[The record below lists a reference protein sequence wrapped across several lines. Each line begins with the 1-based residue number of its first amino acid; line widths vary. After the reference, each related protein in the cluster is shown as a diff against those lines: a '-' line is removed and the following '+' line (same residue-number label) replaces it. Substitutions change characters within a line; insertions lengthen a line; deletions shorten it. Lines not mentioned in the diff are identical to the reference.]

1 MVVAIGDNDYG
12 QCDVTGWRDI
22 VAIAAKSDCTIG
34 LKANGKVIATG
45 DNRQGQCNVIN
56 WKLFYTEEEL
66 TAIRKEKEAAE
77 ALRKA
82 KVYVQALQLAKYD
95 TSQAQ
100 IDAAK
105 KFSEIPGW
113 RDADEKAELCRQAA
127 ERLARQEEERAE
139 QERRQQQWRT
149 AGRCQHCGGEFKGLF
164 TKKCVQCHRE
174 KDY

>member
-1 MVVAIGDNDYG
+1 M
-12 QCDVTGWRDI
+12 
-22 VAIAAKSDCTIG
+22 
-34 LKANGKVIATG
+34 
-45 DNRQGQCNVIN
+45 IN

-127 ERLARQEEERAE
+127 ERLARQEKERAE
-139 QERRQQQWRT
+139 QEHRQQQWRI